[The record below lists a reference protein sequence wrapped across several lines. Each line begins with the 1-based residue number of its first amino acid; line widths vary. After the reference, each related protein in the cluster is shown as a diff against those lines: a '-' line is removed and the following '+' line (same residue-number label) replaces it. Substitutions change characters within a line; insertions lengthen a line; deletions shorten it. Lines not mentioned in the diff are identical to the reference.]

1 MAVQVIQSILAT
13 YRQQLGPQYI
23 GYFNHCV
30 RTYNYTL
37 QLTYTNNQDKQL
49 LAIAIAFHDIGI
61 WTAHTFDYLP
71 PSVALAHQYL
81 DTNNLAEHKNVVEQI
96 IVNHHKLTG
105 YKNNKLAEAFRKAD
119 LIDLTFGLVTF
130 GINRSEIKQLYQQY
144 PSAGFHRFIAGQIV
158 RNVVRHPLNPLP
170 IVKW

>member
-1 MAVQVIQSILAT
+1 MGSSLIQSILAA
-13 YRQQLGPQYI
+13 YRQPLGPQYT
-23 GYFNHCV
+23 GYLNHCI
-30 RTYNYTL
+30 RTYNYTI
-37 QLTYTNNQDKQL
+37 QLTETTDADRKL

-81 DTNNLAEHKNVVEQI
+81 DAHNLTEHRNVVEQI
-96 IVNHHKLTG
+96 IINHHKLTG

-119 LIDLTFGLVTF
+119 LIDLTFGMVTF
-130 GINRSEIKQLYQQY
+130 GIGRSEIKQLYQQY

-158 RNVVRHPLNPLP
+158 RNIIKHPLNPLP

>member
-1 MAVQVIQSILAT
+1 MGSSIIQSILAA
-13 YRQQLGPQYI
+13 YRQQLGPQYT
-23 GYFNHCV
+23 GYLNHCI
-30 RTYNYTL
+30 RTYNYTT
-37 QLTYTNNQDKQL
+37 QLTETTDTDRKL

-71 PSVALAHQYL
+71 PSVTLAHQYL
-81 DTNNLAEHKNVVEQI
+81 EANNLTEHKNVVEQI

-105 YKNNKLAEAFRKAD
+105 YKSNKLAEAFRKAD

-130 GINRSEIKQLYQQY
+130 GINRTGIKQLYQQY
-144 PSAGFHRFIAGQIV
+144 PSEGFHRFIAGQIL
-158 RNVVRHPLNPLP
+158 RNIIRHPFNPLP